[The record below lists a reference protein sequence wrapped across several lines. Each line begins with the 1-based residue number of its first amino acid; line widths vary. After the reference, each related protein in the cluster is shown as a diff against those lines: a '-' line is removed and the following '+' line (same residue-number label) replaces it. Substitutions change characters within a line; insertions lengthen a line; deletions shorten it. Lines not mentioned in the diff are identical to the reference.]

1 MFGWLKDKVQNG
13 VHGTTINAIGRT
25 YGGDPAA
32 IAAIN
37 VGAALTVV
45 QTIRRLRDPMMFFDD
60 LLHENPSI
68 ATFVDSN
75 ACYEMENFCLA
86 GANQARAQSKLS
98 GYILQL
104 AGAYFG
110 MQKRHAFQG
119 EIPSAVVSA
128 IRVGARTCQELGITE
143 ETPMSEALP
152 HVISTLGSV
161 LNR

>member
-1 MFGWLKDKVQNG
+1 MFGWLKDKAQNG
-13 VHGTTINAIGRT
+13 VYGTTINAIARG

-37 VGAALTVV
+37 VCAALTVV
-45 QTIRRLRDPMMFFDD
+45 QTIRRLRDPVMFFDD
-60 LLHENPSI
+60 ILHENPSI
-68 ATFVDSN
+68 ATFVDSH
-75 ACYEMENFCLA
+75 ACYEMENFCLTA
-86 GANQARAQSKLS
+86 ANQARAQSKMS
-98 GYILQL
+98 GHIFQL
-104 AGAYFG
+104 AAGYFG

-128 IRVGARTCQELGITE
+128 IRVGARTCQQLGITE

-152 HVISTLGSV
+152 HVISTLGSA